1 MILVVTTEQVKD
13 YLIENRSELERLLK
27 GFGFTNISIRDNEL
41 RCSYTKDSN
50 PTGTVID
57 LKTLRST
64 IFSKEITGD
73 IYSLIEFKTKAKF
86 LEIHKFL
93 VKFCGLKD
101 DSNSKVKKKFYGGFF
116 ASNYSF
122 TKEVIYEESTLNKYE
137 NITSY
142 RFYKDGVDSSTQ
154 RIFGVRYDNSTNRI
168 IIPWRNELG
177 ELVGTTGRY
186 NYEIKN
192 EEIPKYLTLEKFQK
206 GSYLF
211 GLHIDQVRK
220 TILEKDEVILTEAEK
235 SPMKAFQMGIYN
247 CVAIG
252 SHSISERQMNTLK
265 WLCNKVV
272 IAFDED
278 VEEEIL
284 KRTAQQLKN
293 KDFEVSYIYDEER
306 KYLRRFQKES
316 PLDLS
321 GEKFQALYNQ
331 RVIFV
336 E

>member
-1 MILVVTTEQVKD
+1 MASAGDVKKFLFEHTEVLVTILKQVGFSNIKKND
-13 YLIENRSELERLLK
+13 SE
-27 GFGFTNISIRDNEL
+27 I
-41 RCSYTKDSN
+41 RCSHEKNSNPNGVHIYLSEKLISKIYTKDL
-50 PTGTVID
+50 D
-57 LKTLRST
+57 
-64 IFSKEITGD
+64 GD
-73 IYSLIEFKTKAKF
+73 IYDLIIFKTKRSFKEVHNV
-86 LEIHKFL
+86 LTKY
-93 VKFCGLKD
+93 CGLS
-101 DSNSKVKKKFYGGFF
+101 SNIKNKRKLFGGVFE
-116 ASNYSF
+116 NNC
-122 TKEVIYEESTLNKYE
+122 TIKEESIYEDEILTKYE
-137 NITSY
+137 DITSY
-142 RFYKDGVDSSTQ
+142 RFFEDGIDASTQ
-154 RIFGVRYDNSTNRI
+154 RFFGVRYDNSTNRI

-211 GLHIDQVRK
+211 GLHIEQVRK
-220 TILEKDEVILTEAEK
+220 AILEKDEVILTEAEK

-252 SHSISERQMNTLK
+252 SHSVSERQINMLK

-293 KDFEVSYIYDEER
+293 KDFEVSYIYDGER

-321 GEKFQALYNQ
+321 KDKFQTLYNQ
-331 RVIFV
+331 RVIFT